1 MTLMPS
7 QPAYG
12 EMGRHHA
19 AVGSEQSKT
28 MCPMCPGGL
37 TSQCG
42 CYLSNAAHMPFGTE
56 PFPGPSQLHSS
67 IWVMFSFPVASLRVL
82 FLKGEVL
89 PLAPL
94 RVHGAGSSWP
104 EKWGLTLG
112 VLMAGCQ
119 NSLFKAPFLLM
130 LLLLPLC
137 SIQC

>member
-94 RVHGAGSSWP
+94 RVRGAGYSWP
-104 EKWGLTLG
+104 EKWGRTLG
-112 VLMAGCQ
+112 ALMAGFRTHL
-119 NSLFKAPFLLM
+119 SKLHF
-130 LLLLPLC
+130 
-137 SIQC
+137 S